1 MCKHSNQCLIIRG
14 GLFVTKTA
22 STIYVHRST
31 RAAFFSSTQ
40 LCTRA
45 KEHLLHAS
53 LHKKYPRVYFEQ
65 EVLRVL
71 AELNSV
77 EIARIVCAC
86 ITTRDFYSSS
96 NRAVLYF
103 KVILYMLM

>member
-1 MCKHSNQCLIIRG
+1 MQTFESMFDYTWRAICHEDCKYNL
-14 GLFVTKTA
+14 
-22 STIYVHRST
+22 
-31 RAAFFSSTQ
+31 RAQVDSCSSTQ

-53 LHKKYPRVYFEQ
+53 LHKSYPRVYFEQ